1 MEATSLML
9 REVPLE
15 ERPRE
20 RMLQYGASALSNA
33 ELLAILLRTGTLSES
48 ALRLAGRILSECGGL
63 RSLVDMSKEQ
73 LTQIK
78 GIGDV
83 KALQI
88 QAGIEIGRRL
98 AKSSLS
104 ERVTIRSPQDIAD
117 LLREDLRYLQKE
129 HFVCLFLNTKNH
141 VLAQETL
148 SMGSL
153 NASIVHPREV
163 FRAAIQRSS
172 ASIVCVHNHPSGD
185 PTPSPEDIQL
195 THRLVEAGAIIGIEV
210 LDHVI
215 IGDQRFISLKEQG
228 FM

>member
-1 MEATSLML
+1 MDSNSLTM
-9 REVPLE
+9 REVPNE

-20 RMLQYGASALSNA
+20 RMLQYGSQALSNA
-33 ELLAILLRTGTLSES
+33 ELLAILLRTGTYSES
-48 ALRLAGRILSECGGL
+48 AVTLAQRILSECGDF
-63 RSLVDMSKEQ
+63 RSLVDMSKDQ

-78 GIGDV
+78 GIGNA

-88 QAGIEIGRRL
+88 QASIELGRRL
-98 AKSSLS
+98 ARSTHN
-104 ERVTIRSPQDIAD
+104 EAVTIRSPESVAN
-117 LLREDLRYLQKE
+117 LMREELRYLQKE

-141 VLAQETL
+141 VIGQETL

-163 FRAAIQRSS
+163 FRAAIKRSS
-172 ASIVCVHNHPSGD
+172 ASIICVHNHPSGD

-195 THRLVEAGAIIGIEV
+195 THRLVEAGSIIGIEV
-210 LDHVI
+210 LDHII
-215 IGDQRFISLKEQG
+215 IGDFKFVSLKEQG